1 MSDQSPWFS
10 LAEEFERLQPPPT
23 LTIVLTPKH
32 HQSALSHAF
41 WTSLYDNIAWG
52 FWSQLP
58 GSEFGLE
65 CHDDIPV
72 QITIKP
78 NEVSRESEALNQFYQ
93 YVTIAGRDINYAS
106 KNKNK
111 CLTNKHIWFTT
122 LIREALCKPG
132 RYLRPESEVYV
143 QIADNFKLT
152 REAMIAC
159 RDRKV
164 RFPMFNAE
172 NLPPPWPLHFKMI
185 LVHKA
190 SAELCRRLAGVGIA
204 QAIKTDAL
212 ARPPGK
218 PEPEFCLRR
227 DGDGWFIRAFG
238 KEGHFKNRKGFHY
251 IALLIER
258 AGKPVPMAEF
268 IAKAEGHS
276 PDPKRTPLAES
287 WQPVLDREA
296 KQSLKDHLVKL
307 TADIKQAEERG
318 DFTSADV
325 LRKEF
330 ERLSG
335 YLLADTQPNGKA
347 KSFSTTSKRMAEA
360 VRKAISRVCDALRQ
374 SGFDKLADHFEAYIS
389 AEEFSYVY
397 RPPAS
402 VTWALL

>member
-1 MSDQSPWFS
+1 MSGVSDPFLSALRKLYAACQGVQHTWTVFWTRYQEICGRQGLWFPDVGPKWAAFQSAFQEAARQLQECRQAMPKPEELPPLFTGWPPSCAIAQTFS
-10 LAEEFERLQPPPT
+10 QLLGFYAKSFAAWLPGVTNPPGGFGQWNWNTDFSREFMEPFEGQFIVPLGHAIEVYERFLAQREAQRLAEALAADPPT
-23 LTIVLTPKH
+23 VLEGGEEGGETPQGPSAP
-32 HQSALSHAF
+32 QS
-41 WTSLYDNIAWG
+41 T
-52 FWSQLP
+52 
-58 GSEFGLE
+58 
-65 CHDDIPV
+65 
-72 QITIKP
+72 
-78 NEVSRESEALNQFYQ
+78 
-93 YVTIAGRDINYAS
+93 
-106 KNKNK
+106 
-111 CLTNKHIWFTT
+111 
-122 LIREALCKPG
+122 
-132 RYLRPESEVYV
+132 
-143 QIADNFKLT
+143 
-152 REAMIAC
+152 AM
-159 RDRKV
+159 
-164 RFPMFNAE
+164 
-172 NLPPPWPLHFKMI
+172 
-185 LVHKA
+185 
-190 SAELCRRLAGVGIA
+190 
-204 QAIKTDAL
+204 
-212 ARPPGK
+212 PPGEATPQK
-218 PEPEFCLRR
+218 PEPDFCFRR

-360 VRKAISRVCDALRQ
+360 VRKAISRVYDALRQ

>member
-1 MSDQSPWFS
+1 MAGVSDPFLSALRKLYAACEGVAHTWTVFWTRYQEICRRQGLWFPDVGPKWAAFQSAFQEAARQLQECRQAMPKPEELPPLFTGWPRSCTIAQTFS
-10 LAEEFERLQPPPT
+10 QLLGFYAKSFAAWLPGVMNPPGGFGQWNSNTDFSREFMEPFEGQFIVPLGHAIEVYERFLAQREAQRLAEALAADPPT
-23 LTIVLTPKH
+23 VLEGDETPQGPSAP
-32 HQSALSHAF
+32 QS
-41 WTSLYDNIAWG
+41 T
-52 FWSQLP
+52 
-58 GSEFGLE
+58 
-65 CHDDIPV
+65 
-72 QITIKP
+72 
-78 NEVSRESEALNQFYQ
+78 
-93 YVTIAGRDINYAS
+93 
-106 KNKNK
+106 
-111 CLTNKHIWFTT
+111 
-122 LIREALCKPG
+122 
-132 RYLRPESEVYV
+132 
-143 QIADNFKLT
+143 
-152 REAMIAC
+152 AM
-159 RDRKV
+159 
-164 RFPMFNAE
+164 
-172 NLPPPWPLHFKMI
+172 
-185 LVHKA
+185 
-190 SAELCRRLAGVGIA
+190 
-204 QAIKTDAL
+204 
-212 ARPPGK
+212 PPGEATPQK
-218 PEPEFCLRR
+218 PEPDFCFRR

>member
-1 MSDQSPWFS
+1 MSDQSPWLS

-32 HQSALSHAF
+32 RQSALSHAF

-164 RFPMFNAE
+164 
-172 NLPPPWPLHFKMI
+172 
-185 LVHKA
+185 
-190 SAELCRRLAGVGIA
+190 
-204 QAIKTDAL
+204 
-212 ARPPGK
+212 
-218 PEPEFCLRR
+218 
-227 DGDGWFIRAFG
+227 
-238 KEGHFKNRKGFHY
+238 
-251 IALLIER
+251 
-258 AGKPVPMAEF
+258 
-268 IAKAEGHS
+268 
-276 PDPKRTPLAES
+276 
-287 WQPVLDREA
+287 
-296 KQSLKDHLVKL
+296 
-307 TADIKQAEERG
+307 
-318 DFTSADV
+318 
-325 LRKEF
+325 
-330 ERLSG
+330 
-335 YLLADTQPNGKA
+335 
-347 KSFSTTSKRMAEA
+347 
-360 VRKAISRVCDALRQ
+360 
-374 SGFDKLADHFEAYIS
+374 
-389 AEEFSYVY
+389 
-397 RPPAS
+397 
-402 VTWALL
+402 